1 MLSTA
6 YQRQIAAF
14 LSEKQGKTVVVENTH
29 TVGGGCINEAV
40 RLQTSAGD
48 YFVKWNGAPRFAGMP
63 ASRQGWFEA
72 EVEGLELLRSAGEI
86 EVPEVLLCGGDDDR
100 AFLLLQFIHPGK
112 RENNFFH
119 DFGRRLAKLHRHSAA
134 KFGLIFD
141 NYIGSL
147 PQSNAQHSTWPDF
160 FIAQRLVPQIK
171 LANAQIGKQ
180 AMEQV
185 NLSTNELFK
194 QLPSLFPTEP
204 PSLLHGDL
212 WSGNFMTGT
221 KGTACIFD
229 PAVYYGHRE
238 MDIAMT
244 KLFGGFDASFYEG
257 YNEEYPL
264 EKGWEERADIC
275 NLYPL
280 LVHVNLFGGSYLQD
294 VKRILARF

>member
-1 MLSTA
+1 MLSTDFK
-6 YQRQIAAF
+6 RQIASF
-14 LSEKQGKTVVVENTH
+14 LSEKQGKPVVVENTH
-29 TVGGGCINEAV
+29 TVGGGCINEAM
-40 RLQTSAGD
+40 RLETSAGD
-48 YFVKWNGAPRFAGMP
+48 YFVKWNEAQRFPGMP

-72 EVEGLELLRSAGEI
+72 EVEGLELLRRAGEI
-86 EVPEVLLCGGDDDR
+86 EVPEVLLCGGDNDR

-134 KFGLIFD
+134 KFGLIYD

-160 FIAQRLVPQIK
+160 FIAQRLVSQMK
-171 LANAQIGKQ
+171 LASDSHR
-180 AMEQV
+180 
-185 NLSTNELFK
+185 LDRSTNEQMNRLFK
-194 QLPSLFPTEP
+194 HLPSLFPTEP

-221 KGTACIFD
+221 RGTACIFD

-264 EKGWEERADIC
+264 EKGWEERVDIC

-280 LVHVNLFGGSYLQD
+280 LVHINLFGGSYIREVESIL
-294 VKRILARF
+294 KRF